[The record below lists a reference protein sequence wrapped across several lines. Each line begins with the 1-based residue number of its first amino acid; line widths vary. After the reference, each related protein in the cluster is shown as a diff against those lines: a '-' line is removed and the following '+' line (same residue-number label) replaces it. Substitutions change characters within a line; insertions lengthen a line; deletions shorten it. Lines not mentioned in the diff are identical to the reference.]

1 MTAPSAFRLE
11 QAIATLQAAR
21 ARMAEAGLS
30 PEDIAEAVGPEDGDV
45 RDVREALARLLRHAV
60 LAEATAEAMAELQR
74 RMADRKARFQ
84 RQASEARATA
94 FAVMDALGE
103 RKVEFPDLTVSI
115 RPGLP
120 RAVVLDVDA
129 LPDAFVAI
137 ERKPRLREIL
147 GALQA
152 GEDVPGAVLN
162 NGIDTLTVRTS

>member
-11 QAIATLQAAR
+11 QAVATLQAAR

-45 RDVREALARLLRHAV
+45 RDALAQLLRHAV
-60 LAEATAEAMAELQR
+60 LAEATADALTELQK
-74 RMADRKARFQ
+74 RMADRKARYQ

-103 RKVEFPDLTVSI
+103 RRIALPDLTASI
-115 RPGLP
+115 RQGLP

-137 ERKPRLREIL
+137 QRKPRLREL
-147 GALQA
+147 LAALQA
-152 GEDVPGAVLN
+152 GDDVPGATLS
-162 NGIDTLTVRTS
+162 NGIDTLTVRTT

>member
-11 QAIATLQAAR
+11 QAVATLQAAR

-30 PEDIAEAVGPEDGDV
+30 PEDISEAVGPENGDV
-45 RDVREALARLLRHAV
+45 RDALARLLRHAV
-60 LAEATAEAMAELQR
+60 LAEATADAMTELQK
-74 RMADRKARFQ
+74 RMADRKARYQ

-103 RKVEFPDLTVSI
+103 RKVQFPDLTVSI
-115 RPGLP
+115 RPGQP

-129 LPDAFVAI
+129 LPDAFVAV

-147 GALQA
+147 AALQA
-152 GEDVPGAVLN
+152 GEDVPGATLN

>member
-30 PEDIAEAVGPEDGDV
+30 PEDIAGAVGPEDGDV
-45 RDVREALARLLRHAV
+45 RDALARLLRHAV
-60 LAEATAEAMAELQR
+60 LAEATADAMTELQR
-74 RMADRKARFQ
+74 RMADRKARYQ

-103 RKVEFPDLTVSI
+103 RRVDFPDMTVSI
-115 RPGLP
+115 RQGLP
-120 RAVVLDVDA
+120 RAVVLDADA

-137 ERKPRLREIL
+137 ERKPRLSEIL
-147 GALQA
+147 AALQA
-152 GEDVPGAVLN
+152 GDDVPGATLN